1 MSDAFVYMFVV
12 GSGASSG
19 VAVVGFASYRLFMFM
34 QRRGASRASGKT
46 KKKRSVV

>member
-12 GSGASSG
+12 GAGASSG

-34 QRRGASRASGKT
+34 QRRGASSSTGKLR
-46 KKKRSVV
+46 KRSVV